1 MRQCLR
7 LVCCVAVRN
16 CLECRQR
23 QREKVNK
30 SSLICSKTQE
40 TLQGISAT
48 TTTKTPLEN
57 VPGNLSPI
65 KDPDRLL
72 QDVDINRLRAV
83 VFRDVVSIIIL
94 YLKPVFCVLMVNR
107 FLYIYLC
114 PV

>member
-1 MRQCLR
+1 MPIYLLIY

-48 TTTKTPLEN
+48 TTNK
-57 VPGNLSPI
+57 VQYF
-65 KDPDRLL
+65 LL
-72 QDVDINRLRAV
+72 KLH
-83 VFRDVVSIIIL
+83 
-94 YLKPVFCVLMVNR
+94 
-107 FLYIYLC
+107 
-114 PV
+114 